1 MGTEKTTTLNSSAA
15 KNLLTRNFIFL
26 CLANLLSGIAYSIVL
41 PQFTS
46 VMVSVGFPKDKVALL
61 NTIATFVTL
70 FFIPI
75 GSKLLDTDNR
85 KYVGT
90 VSFIIMAGGFFIS
103 AVSSNMVI
111 VASGKVVMNV
121 GFQIALISRMAMVS
135 QVVETKYRGAGLSI
149 WAMTTALGQ
158 VIGSAIGSP
167 IKNLLGTTEM
177 FYAATIGCAVS
188 ALFIFGMKISAPVPS
203 EKKAQKTREGGFLSR
218 YETAAIPAGV
228 MNILFSMPYTTA
240 ITTYIVMFSSEQ
252 MNITNGAIYLSVYN
266 FVNFIFRGVSARML
280 TKGGVRPAVT
290 LGGLA
295 CILSVLCLTFLPG
308 NIGFYS
314 SAILWGMGFSLNQ
327 SSLTTYAVLGVD
339 KSRLGAA
346 NSTYQTAGQINSLVA
361 GVFITALFGVVGLRY
376 IYLTMVIPM
385 GIGFIFLVT
394 WCYRDIAAKEARQKA
409 AVAEKE

>member
-1 MGTEKTTTLNSSAA
+1 MAIEKANTLNNSAA

-70 FFIPI
+70 FFIPV
-75 GSKLLDTDNR
+75 GSRLLDTYNR
-85 KYVGT
+85 KYVGAG
-90 VSFIIMAGGFFIS
+90 SFIIMASGFLIS
-103 AVSSNMVI
+103 AVSSNMLI
-111 VASGKVVMNV
+111 VASSKVVMNV

-167 IKNLLGTTEM
+167 IKNTLGTKEM

-188 ALFIFGMKISAPVPS
+188 ALFIYGMTISAPITS
-203 EKKAQKTREGGFLSR
+203 EKKVQKTNEGNFLSR
-218 YETAAIPAGV
+218 YEIAAIPSGV
-228 MNILFSMPYTTA
+228 MNILFTLPYSA

-252 MNITNGAIYLSVYN
+252 MNIANGAIYLSVYN
-266 FVNFIFRGVSARML
+266 LVNFIFRGVSARML
-280 TKGGVRPAVT
+280 ARGGIRPAVT
-290 LGGLA
+290 FGGLG
-295 CILSVLCLTFLPG
+295 CILSMLCLTFLPG
-308 NIGFYS
+308 SIGFYS

-327 SSLTTYAVLGVD
+327 SALTTYAVLGVD

-346 NSTYQTAGQINSLVA
+346 NSTYQTAGEINSLVA
-361 GVFITALFGVVGLRY
+361 GIFITALFGIIGLKY

-394 WCYRDIAAKEARQKA
+394 WCYKDIAAKEARQKA
-409 AVAEKE
+409 AGTKKE